1 MGTMKIQL
9 DALSTEIKETKKMHG
24 LTYEALNGVKA
35 EINGMKI
42 EITTLKSSRP
52 TENTFEFESEPELVQ
67 SSKSSNQKMNI
78 PSFVNTLE
86 DVPEFESKLI
96 QRLIHQKLD
105 EMRQGD
111 LYMEGLNREYYE
123 GILENREVFTQFVSI
138 LGDTWM
144 TVEGAKIGRKG
155 KKNTRRKKQLNKLLT
170 EQEPFV
176 RNEIAYY
183 KTNAM
188 KTGSSLHDDV
198 MTTND
203 ATSVIG
209 TQFDL
214 ANHCIEVQE
223 DQDEILEHLSTPKTQ
238 NKDGKSK
245 SSKRNKE
252 ITKQNDKDEKQ
263 KKKSSINGERSKNKQ
278 SIGHNYTNEI
288 DSYKDEDIDTIT
300 SPQVVSIIQDMPDRQ
315 HNEEKAAFEKEKID
329 IISKIDDKTKEEFLA
344 VGFAYWAKTYLP
356 CIQLG
361 PYDVF
366 PDGVRDSWMKMRNAC
381 AKGNRKL
388 TRLIFWYG
396 TTEENM
402 AQGYSFL
409 PSSKLVSYE
418 EGCRKGYNTITKKR
432 KDNAL
437 FIDGMKELEE
447 DEKREPD
454 ERLLRVR
461 DHIVEKYETEHEDD
475 DYTSHNKLI
484 APGNEPET
492 MEDVPIKVDII
503 KKKEVKK
510 SKKRKKD
517 SVNDQEEIP
526 KKQEKQ
532 KKKKKKDN
540 KE

>member
-1 MGTMKIQL
+1 MGIAKIGRKGKKNTRRKKQFNKLLIEQESFIRNKIASYKTHVMKTGSSLHDDVMTTNDTTSVSRKQL
-9 DALSTEIKETKKMHG
+9 DIANQCSEVQEDQDEILRDISSSNTQNNSSTPTEI
-24 LTYEALNGVKA
+24 
-35 EINGMKI
+35 
-42 EITTLKSSRP
+42 
-52 TENTFEFESEPELVQ
+52 TFEHELVQ
-67 SSKSSNQKMNI
+67 SSKSSYQEMNI
-78 PSFVNTLE
+78 PSFANTLE

-111 LYMEGLNREYYE
+111 LYMEGLNQDYYE
-123 GILENREVFTQFVSI
+123 GILENRDVYSKFVGI

-144 TVEGAKIGRKG
+144 TVEGAKIGLKG
-155 KKNTRRKKQLNKLLT
+155 KKNTRRKKFNKLLT
-170 EQEPFV
+170 EQESFI
-176 RNEIAYY
+176 REEIAYY
-183 KTNAM
+183 KTNVM
-188 KTGSSLHDDV
+188 KTGSSLHNDV
-198 MTTND
+198 MTTD
-203 ATSVIG
+203 AATSVSG
-209 TQFDL
+209 KQLDL
-214 ANHCIEVQE
+214 ANQCNEALK
-223 DQDEILEHLSTPKTQ
+223 DQDETLEHLSTSNTR
-238 NKDGKSK
+238 NKDGTSK
-245 SSKRNKE
+245 SSKRNKKK
-252 ITKQNDKDEKQ
+252 TKKNGKIEKQ
-263 KKKSSINGERSKNKQ
+263 KKKNRINGETSKNKR
-278 SIGHNYTNEI
+278 SIEHNYTNET
-288 DSYKDEDIDTIT
+288 DSYKEEGIESNA
-300 SPQVVSIIQDMPDRQ
+300 SPQVVSIKDDMPDQQ
-315 HNEEKAAFEKEKID
+315 HNEEKAAFEKEKTD

-402 AQGYSFL
+402 AQGFSFL

-475 DYTSHNKLI
+475 DYT
-484 APGNEPET
+484 
-492 MEDVPIKVDII
+492 
-503 KKKEVKK
+503 
-510 SKKRKKD
+510 
-517 SVNDQEEIP
+517 
-526 KKQEKQ
+526 
-532 KKKKKKDN
+532 
-540 KE
+540 